1 MNALS
6 CLQEVIFCDQFAV
19 FTSNQPEALMLLRQ
33 NNQFL
38 FDAHNVI
45 FFLFSGS
52 TRPIVLLQHGL
63 LADSGC
69 FLFNGQNASLAYILA
84 DAGYDVWLGNSRG
97 NTYSMKHTKYNS
109 TQEEFW
115 DFR

>member
-1 MNALS
+1 MNVLS
-6 CLQEVIFCDQFAV
+6 CLQEVFFCGQFAV
-19 FTSNQPEALMLLRQ
+19 FTSNHTEALMLLRQ
-33 NNQFL
+33 IANSYSTPIMFFL
-38 FDAHNVI
+38 
-45 FFLFSGS
+45 LFSGS

>member
-1 MNALS
+1 M
-6 CLQEVIFCDQFAV
+6 V
-19 FTSNQPEALMLLRQ
+19 
-33 NNQFL
+33 
-38 FDAHNVI
+38 